1 MQDFRHIRAWQRA
14 HALFI
19 AIDKA
24 TRNFARQRHANLRG
38 QLTRAADS
46 IGSNIVEGCGAD
58 TNREFARFL
67 GMSIKSANEVE
78 FRLLEARDLDLL
90 DHPTWQGF
98 TDETIV
104 IRKMIFGYRKRVL
117 RSPRNSRPNEN

>member
-24 TRNFARQRHANLRG
+24 TRNFARRRHSNLRG

-58 TNREFARFL
+58 TNKEFARFL

-78 FRLLEARDLDLL
+78 FRVLEARDLDLF
-90 DHPTWQGF
+90 DQPTWQGF
-98 TDETIV
+98 TDETIE
-104 IRKMIFGYRKRVL
+104 IRKMIFGYRKKIL
-117 RSPRNSRPNEN
+117 RSSRNSGPDEN